1 MAGDPRREEARAPLP
16 DGRAGGAGSE
26 GGGSERRA
34 VALRYRR
41 PAPGEVPASGGA
53 PELVARGRGA
63 VAERILALAREHGVP
78 VREDRDLVE
87 LLSACELGEEVPVE
101 VWSAVAEV
109 LAWVYALRRPA
120 PRGE

>member
-1 MAGDPRREEARAPLP
+1 MSAGERDEDPPGP
-16 DGRAGGAGSE
+16 VPAGSLR
-26 GGGSERRA
+26 SA
-34 VALRYRR
+34 VALRYQR
-41 PAPGEVPASGGA
+41 PGGAAAAGGA

-87 LLSACELGEEVPVE
+87 LLSACEVGDEVPVE

-109 LAWVYALRRPA
+109 LAWVYELRRAEPG
-120 PRGE
+120 GER